1 MRGELFQRAVQLFNN
16 REFFECHEALEEAWM
31 PERGARRLFLQGLIH
46 LAVGFHHSQRGNLA
60 GASRQLRKGLK
71 KLKAYLPTCEGI
83 ETERL
88 CREVLSVLDRV
99 EAGGMVADYPQI
111 HTASGRSPQ

>member
-1 MRGELFQRAVQLFNN
+1 MRAELFQRAVQLFNN

-46 LAVGFHHSQRGNLA
+46 IAVGFHHSQRGNLM
-60 GASRQLRKGLK
+60 GASRQLRKGLY
-71 KLKAYLPTCEGI
+71 KLNAYVPTCEGI
-83 ETERL
+83 DTERL
-88 CREVLSVLDRV
+88 CSEVLSVLNQV
-99 EAGGMVADYPQI
+99 EVGEVVADYPQI

>member
-46 LAVGFHHSQRGNLA
+46 VAVGFHHSQHGNLA
-60 GASRQLRKGLK
+60 GASRQLHKGLY
-71 KLKAYLPTCEGI
+71 KLNAYLPTCEGI
-83 ETERL
+83 DTARL
-88 CREVLSVLDRV
+88 CREVLSVIERL
-99 EAGGMVADYPQI
+99 EAGGVVAGYPQI
-111 HTASGRSPQ
+111 HTSSGSSLQ